1 MNEFPKNI
9 VERVIKE
16 TLHETENTKK
26 NDDENE
32 MIRMFLPYEKGL
44 SENISRISKKY
55 NVKLIHTQSKALKN
69 IVKTAKMESDEIEK
83 ESGVVYKVSCGDCD
97 KCYIGETGRQLKIRL
112 KEHERGS
119 QSVELNRMSGLSQ
132 HVYQMKHNVKFNE
145 VEILYREPNFS
156 KRKFKEGIAIKNS
169 DLELLNKK
177 EEIRSLSQIWE
188 NII

>member
-1 MNEFPKNI
+1 MEMNEFPKNI

-32 MIRMFLPYEKGL
+32 MIRMFLPYQKGL

-83 ESGVVYKVSCGDCD
+83 ESGVVYKVSCGDFD
-97 KCYIGETGRQLKIRL
+97 KCYIGETGRQFKIRL

-119 QSVELNRMSGLSQ
+119 QSVE
-132 HVYQMKHNVKFNE
+132 
-145 VEILYREPNFS
+145 
-156 KRKFKEGIAIKNS
+156 
-169 DLELLNKK
+169 
-177 EEIRSLSQIWE
+177 
-188 NII
+188 